1 MGSPNAIRRG
11 NTLIDKRTRK
21 KLLPAIAAK
30 STDDRP
36 IMVPPDFLLPGNEHL
51 KALYD
56 YVVDDA
62 KLYGRYSPSYAFAY
76 EQLVRTVLQLQT
88 DWPLLQE
95 EGSVTPIYSMKT
107 GEPIG
112 TQINP
117 RAKIVAA
124 LQRNLVTLLGQL
136 GLSPRAVQYLMVTPG
151 NPSGEGLPDDES
163 MAKSRSPRANAVV
176 LFR

>member
-21 KLLPAIAAK
+21 KLLPAVAAP

-36 IMVPPDFLLPGNEHL
+36 LLVPIDFTLPGNENL
-51 KALYD
+51 LELYN

-62 KLYGRYSPSYAFAY
+62 KRYDRFSPSYAFAY
-76 EQLVRTVLQLQT
+76 EQLVRTVVQLQT
-88 DWPLLQE
+88 DWPLLQS
-95 EGSVTPIYSMKT
+95 EGSVIPLYNSK
-107 GEPIG
+107 GDPIG
-112 TQINP
+112 TTMNP
-117 RAKIVAA
+117 RAKVVAS

-151 NPSGEGLPDDES
+151 NPMGAGLPDDES
-163 MAKSRSPRANAVV
+163 IEKSRKPRQNQVV